1 MREHQAGKVP
11 YLADNDALDYSKVQS
26 VGGVLPAGSD
36 WRVLTEAGMTLTD
49 PPTAAG

>member
-1 MREHQAGKVP
+1 MAGKVP

-36 WRVLTEAGMTLTD
+36 PVSASSGR
-49 PPTAAG
+49 